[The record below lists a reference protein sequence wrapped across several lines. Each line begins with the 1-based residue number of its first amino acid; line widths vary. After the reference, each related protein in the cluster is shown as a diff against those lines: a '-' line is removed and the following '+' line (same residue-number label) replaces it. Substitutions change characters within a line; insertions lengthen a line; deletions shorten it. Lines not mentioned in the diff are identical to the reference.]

1 MMPRGHILQRILVDQ
16 EDGEMRRDI
25 SYGLYYRD
33 WKYTRRSLER
43 AEVAGR
49 SECYSCSFLTE

>member
-1 MMPRGHILQRILVDQ
+1 MMPRGHILQRVLVDQ

-33 WKYTRRSLER
+33 RKIY
-43 AEVAGR
+43 
-49 SECYSCSFLTE
+49 